1 VLLPTAECI
10 AAAAATAV
18 GLFVQAIKAILIV

>member
-1 VLLPTAECI
+1 MEMVKDQMSKKAAAA

-18 GLFVQAIKAILIV
+18 GPE